1 MKKPDCWLY
10 EEYDT
15 NGELRSSQIWTFLPS
30 DLKQTIKL
38 KDVHHVELTPMYKD
52 IKKYLKEHFR
62 HEMKT
67 VSFLLYHG
75 HGFDQAPY
83 ETITEEQYLE
93 MTKNVKPITS
103 VEVKESEMELA
114 ECEGGYCPVK

>member
-10 EEYDT
+10 EEFDT

-52 IKKYLKEHFR
+52 IKEKLVFNKENKYDSKR
-62 HEMKT
+62 
-67 VSFLLYHG
+67 
-75 HGFDQAPY
+75 
-83 ETITEEQYLE
+83 ITE
-93 MTKNVKPITS
+93 
-103 VEVKESEMELA
+103 A
-114 ECEGGYCPVK
+114 

>member
-38 KDVHHVELTPMYKD
+38 KDVHHVELTPLYKD
-52 IKKYLKEHFR
+52 ISGKQVYNKENKYDSKRL
-62 HEMKT
+62 
-67 VSFLLYHG
+67 
-75 HGFDQAPY
+75 
-83 ETITEEQYLE
+83 TEAFCGL
-93 MTKNVKPITS
+93 
-103 VEVKESEMELA
+103 
-114 ECEGGYCPVK
+114 

>member
-38 KDVHHVELTPMYKD
+38 KDVHHVEVTPLSKD
-52 IKKYLKEHFR
+52 VNNKQVYNKENKYDSKKIVEAFC
-62 HEMKT
+62 
-67 VSFLLYHG
+67 G
-75 HGFDQAPY
+75 H
-83 ETITEEQYLE
+83 
-93 MTKNVKPITS
+93 
-103 VEVKESEMELA
+103 
-114 ECEGGYCPVK
+114 

>member
-10 EEYDT
+10 EEFDT

-52 IKKYLKEHFR
+52 IKEKLVFNKENKYDSKR
-62 HEMKT
+62 
-67 VSFLLYHG
+67 
-75 HGFDQAPY
+75 
-83 ETITEEQYLE
+83 ITE
-93 MTKNVKPITS
+93 
-103 VEVKESEMELA
+103 A
-114 ECEGGYCPVK
+114 YCGL

>member
-10 EEYDT
+10 EEFDT

-52 IKKYLKEHFR
+52 IKEKLVFNKEVKYDSKR
-62 HEMKT
+62 
-67 VSFLLYHG
+67 
-75 HGFDQAPY
+75 
-83 ETITEEQYLE
+83 ITE
-93 MTKNVKPITS
+93 
-103 VEVKESEMELA
+103 A
-114 ECEGGYCPVK
+114 YCGL

>member
-38 KDVHHVELTPMYKD
+38 KDVHHVELTPLYKD
-52 IKKYLKEHFR
+52 INSKQVYNKENKYDSKRL
-62 HEMKT
+62 
-67 VSFLLYHG
+67 
-75 HGFDQAPY
+75 
-83 ETITEEQYLE
+83 TEAFCGL
-93 MTKNVKPITS
+93 
-103 VEVKESEMELA
+103 
-114 ECEGGYCPVK
+114 

>member
-38 KDVHHVELTPMYKD
+38 KDVHHVELTPLYKD
-52 IKKYLKEHFR
+52 IKNKQVYNKENKYDSKKL
-62 HEMKT
+62 
-67 VSFLLYHG
+67 
-75 HGFDQAPY
+75 
-83 ETITEEQYLE
+83 TEAFCGL
-93 MTKNVKPITS
+93 
-103 VEVKESEMELA
+103 
-114 ECEGGYCPVK
+114 

>member
-38 KDVHHVELTPMYKD
+38 KDVHHVELTPLYKD
-52 IKKYLKEHFR
+52 ISSKQVYNKENKYDSKRL
-62 HEMKT
+62 
-67 VSFLLYHG
+67 
-75 HGFDQAPY
+75 
-83 ETITEEQYLE
+83 TEAFCGL
-93 MTKNVKPITS
+93 
-103 VEVKESEMELA
+103 
-114 ECEGGYCPVK
+114 